1 MLERVWRQGNLQHC
15 WWEHKLLQP
24 QCIAQSWPILRD
36 TMHCS
41 MPGFPVPHHLPMFVQ
56 LHVHCIS
63 DAIQPSHPL
72 MLSSSALSLAQHKG
86 FSQWVSSSHLDQNTG
101 ASASASALPMSILG
115 WFTLRFT
122 GLILLAKG
130 LSEVFSFTT
139 VQRHQFFGA
148 LLSLWSSSH
157 NQMWPLGRPQPWL
170 YRPLSAE

>member
-15 WWEHKLLQP
+15 WWDHKLLQP

-41 MPGFPVPHHLPMFVQ
+41 MPVFPVPHHLPMFVQ

-101 ASASASALPMSILG
+101 ASASASALPVNIQG
-115 WFTLRFT
+115 WSPLRLT
-122 GLILLAKG
+122 GLISM
-130 LSEVFSFTT
+130 LSNRPSGIFSSTT
-139 VQRHQFFGA
+139 VQWHRFFGI
-148 LLSLWSSSH
+148 LPSLWSSSH
-157 NQMWPLGRPQPWL
+157 NCTWPLGRP
-170 YRPLSAE
+170 

>member
-1 MLERVWRQGNLQHC
+1 MQSPLMQAPCR
-15 WWEHKLLQP
+15 
-24 QCIAQSWPILRD
+24 AQSWPTLRD
-36 TMHCS
+36 TMDCS

-72 MLSSSALSLAQHKG
+72 MPSSSALNLAQHKG

-101 ASASASALPMSILG
+101 ASALASAFPMSNLS

-122 GLILLAKG
+122 GLISLLAKG

-148 LLSLWSSSH
+148 LPSLWSSSH
-157 NQMWPLGRPQPWL
+157 NQTWPLGRP
-170 YRPLSAE
+170 